1 MSPSGCH
8 RFPCHPL
15 GRSFVKVLSKLH
27 ASAGHALCHPAG
39 AALAGQQCPPRA
51 RRSRHPRPWLS
62 SALAVGPPAVSV
74 PGGAAA
80 PAPHAPLLRGPSL
93 GAPCRDCSP
102 WAWPCYRRKVRRR
115 RCSGTAPTCR
125 VDAPLPAGQSG
136 RLARPG
142 LPPKA
147 ARSAAPAWC
156 ARHVARL
163 RFRRRAGAPRPPGLP
178 PPGLPVGEL
187 AARHTGWKHLVVFGG
202 AGDGQKGDFHS

>member
-1 MSPSGCH
+1 M
-8 RFPCHPL
+8 PL
-15 GRSFVKVLSKLH
+15 PATRSV
-27 ASAGHALCHPAG
+27 ALQG
-39 AALAGQQCPPRA
+39 PP
-51 RRSRHPRPWLS
+51 WQDS
-62 SALAVGPPAVSV
+62 SALRGPGAAATLAPGSPPPSLRAARGLCA
-74 PGGAAA
+74 GGAAA

-102 WAWPCYRRKVRRR
+102 WAWPCHRRKVRRR
-115 RCSGTAPTCR
+115 RCSGTVPTCR

-136 RLARPG
+136 RLDRPG
-142 LPPKA
+142 LPPEA